1 MTGLASL
8 HVDDLELAMR
18 MVDIAD
24 PISMARFRANDLIIE
39 TKPDTTPVTE
49 ADRAVETALRE
60 ILGAERPRDAVL
72 GEEFGTTGSGDRTW
86 IIDPIDGTKNYLRGV
101 PIWATLIAL
110 RDTAG
115 ICVGVVSAP
124 AMGRRWW
131 ATRSGG
137 AFTLDP
143 GSSEPRRLR
152 VSGVSQLQDASF
164 SFSDS
169 IGWSERSANLDAL
182 ITRTWR
188 QRAYGDFLSHVL
200 VAEGAVDIAAE
211 PFLEVYDLAALLPII
226 TEAGGEVS
234 GYDGT
239 DPLTAGSLLSTNSHL
254 HRPALDLLTGS
265 VSD

>member
-1 MTGLASL
+1 MTGPASL
-8 HVDDLELAMR
+8 HLDDLALAMR
-18 MVDIAD
+18 MADLAD
-24 PISMARFRANDLIIE
+24 PISMARFRASDLVID
-39 TKPDTTPVTE
+39 TKPDATPVTE
-49 ADRAVETALRE
+49 ADRAVESALRA
-60 ILGAERPRDAVL
+60 ILESERPQDAIL
-72 GEEFGTTGSGDRTW
+72 GEEFGTTGSADRTW

-110 RDTAG
+110 RDPAG
-115 ICVGVVSAP
+115 ICVGVVSSP

-131 ATRSGG
+131 ATRGSG

-152 VSGVSQLQDASF
+152 VSGVSHLKDASF

-169 IGWSERSANLDAL
+169 IGWSERSADLDAL
-182 ITRTWR
+182 LTGTWR

-211 PFLEVYDLAALLPII
+211 PFLEIYDLAALLPII
-226 TEAGGEVS
+226 TEAGGAVS

-239 DPLTAGSLLSTNSHL
+239 DPLTAGSLLSTNSLL
-254 HRPALDLLTGS
+254 HRPVLDLLTGS